1 MVRFLVL
8 LFALL
13 AAPALAA
20 VSAAS
25 PDGRLVVA
33 VETDGDGR
41 PAWSLARDGK
51 PVIAPSRLGFIL
63 ANAPKLE
70 RNLAIAG
77 TSRRS
82 ADTTWEQPWGER
94 RFVRDHFNELTVD
107 LAEAKASGR
116 RFSVIFR
123 LHDDGIGFRYR
134 LPMAGKTAIVQ
145 ELTEFAVARP
155 GKA

>member
-41 PAWSLARDGK
+41 PAWSLARDG
-51 PVIAPSRLGFIL
+51 
-63 ANAPKLE
+63 
-70 RNLAIAG
+70 
-77 TSRRS
+77 
-82 ADTTWEQPWGER
+82 
-94 RFVRDHFNELTVD
+94 
-107 LAEAKASGR
+107 
-116 RFSVIFR
+116 
-123 LHDDGIGFRYR
+123 
-134 LPMAGKTAIVQ
+134 
-145 ELTEFAVARP
+145 
-155 GKA
+155 